1 MRLFQTLSNEF
12 HGISVQTNG
21 NIPKSTMNKMELK
34 NFIAKNEKD
43 MLVELMTNQCVEEF
57 PIETVKHNSVIVD
70 EQFDTVN
77 E

>member
-1 MRLFQTLSNEF
+1 
-12 HGISVQTNG
+12 
-21 NIPKSTMNKMELK
+21 
-34 NFIAKNEKD
+34 

-57 PIETVKHNSVIVD
+57 PIEAVKHNKVIVN

>member
-1 MRLFQTLSNEF
+1 
-12 HGISVQTNG
+12 
-21 NIPKSTMNKMELK
+21 MNKMELK
-34 NFIAKNEKD
+34 NFVAKNEKD

-57 PIETVKHNSVIVD
+57 PIEAVTHNCVIVN

>member
-1 MRLFQTLSNEF
+1 
-12 HGISVQTNG
+12 
-21 NIPKSTMNKMELK
+21 
-34 NFIAKNEKD
+34 

-57 PIETVKHNSVIVD
+57 PIEALKYNSAIVN